1 MPAQHALTSDRPGP
15 AHGGT
20 ASLPRNRAPRLH
32 ATGSARLEPDQRRAC
47 PPAPPCRE
55 DLFWLL
61 ERIMPRLHERMGG
74 PKPVH
79 VLGIADPASVPQVP
93 AF

>member
-1 MPAQHALTSDRPGP
+1 
-15 AHGGT
+15 
-20 ASLPRNRAPRLH
+20 
-32 ATGSARLEPDQRRAC
+32 
-47 PPAPPCRE
+47 
-55 DLFWLL
+55 
-61 ERIMPRLHERMGG
+61 MPRLHERMGG